1 MKTINNMDLMS
12 GASLEIAN
20 YKRGINEATT
30 TEKVKAVG
38 NAALGFINGMNVTIN
53 AMICM
58 ENNDFTG
65 DFGEWL
71 DEQEHAVRAFVKQ
84 RCITLICEKGDD

>member
-30 TEKVKAVG
+30 TEKVKAGV
-38 NAALGFINGMNVTIN
+38 VS
-53 AMICM
+53 
-58 ENNDFTG
+58 
-65 DFGEWL
+65 
-71 DEQEHAVRAFVKQ
+71 
-84 RCITLICEKGDD
+84 